1 MNEEIRQYSP
11 LDNDKK
17 ATELSSF
24 ICISRGFIHKL
35 AECVV
40 IY

>member
-24 ICISRGFIHKL
+24 ICISRGVNHYL
-35 AECVV
+35 GEGMV